1 MNDAKHALSNVEGNT
16 KFGTKILSKSF
27 VDFVS
32 FVVSMSFVKCRFY
45 DG

>member
-27 VDFVS
+27 VIFVR
-32 FVVSMSFVKCRFY
+32 FVVGII
-45 DG
+45 DGE